1 MQASSLSLTS
11 EFAFVVGMT
20 GALTVGARADD
31 VNDWQLVLDIA
42 LEHRVLPRVWRN
54 AAALMPQPHAQR
66 MYEHALR
73 ITQNALQNIQRT
85 IEVVQ
90 LFERHGIT
98 AIVLKGPLLAQR
110 LYGDLG
116 LRMCSDV
123 DLLVR
128 SEDLLRASQLLS
140 ANGYHHHTAL
150 NTRSLQLHRK
160 VEHDVA
166 FAHPDDGT
174 LIELHA
180 DIAQP
185 HYSYRVDLNAWWLA
199 RETAWVGGVRLPVL
213 AVEHAYLLLVMHA
226 ARHQWSR
233 LDLIADIAAF
243 QKLALDRALVT
254 RVASTSGISRLVELS
269 ESLAALFYG
278 EAPARMHPITTK
290 LANSLIE
297 GRKFG
302 RWDGA
307 WLDVLAREGTAD
319 QLRYIIGRFVRRPF
333 FIAVNAPFARHY

>member
-1 MQASSLSLTS
+1 MQASSHSLTS
-11 EFAFVVGMT
+11 EFAFVLGTSGAHT
-20 GALTVGARADD
+20 GDVRADD
-31 VNDWQLVLDIA
+31 VNDWQSVLDIA

-54 AAALMPQPHAQR
+54 AAALIPQPHAQR
-66 MYEHALR
+66 MHEHALR
-73 ITQNALQNIQRT
+73 ITQTALQNIQRT

-90 LFERHGIT
+90 LFERNGIT

-128 SEDLLRASQLLS
+128 SEDLLRAARFLS

-160 VEHDVA
+160 LEHDVA
-166 FAHPDDGT
+166 FAHPGDGT

-185 HYSYRVDLNAWWLA
+185 HYSYRVDLSTWWMA
-199 RETAWVGGVRLPVL
+199 CETAWVGGVRLPVL
-213 AVEHAYLLLVMHA
+213 AVEHAYLLSVMHA
-226 ARHQWSR
+226 ARHQWNR

-243 QKLALDRALVT
+243 QRLALDHALV
-254 RVASTSGISRLVELS
+254 RSVASSSGISRLVELS

-278 EAPARMHPITTK
+278 DGPATAHPILAK
-290 LANSLIE
+290 LANRVIE

-319 QLRYIIGRFVRRPF
+319 QVRYIIGRFVRRPF
-333 FIAVNAPFARHY
+333 FIAVNAPFARH